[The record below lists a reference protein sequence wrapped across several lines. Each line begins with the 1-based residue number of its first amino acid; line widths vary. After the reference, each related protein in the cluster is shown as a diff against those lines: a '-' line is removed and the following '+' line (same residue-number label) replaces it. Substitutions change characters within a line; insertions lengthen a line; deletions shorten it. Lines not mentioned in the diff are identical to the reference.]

1 MFAWVASMT
10 KQNHFSKASPQIAN
24 AFQAGD
30 VIRHRGPT
38 FSSSHA
44 DYVILGAS
52 PMWGA
57 KGGMYIVMGWQ
68 SFLKGSDRAWEEIL
82 DTSRYEI
89 IGKAYDHD
97 YVESK

>member
-1 MFAWVASMT
+1 MFAWDASMT
-10 KQNHFSKASPQIAN
+10 KQNFFSKASPQIAN

-30 VIRHRGPT
+30 VIRHRDSL

-68 SFLKGSDRAWEEIL
+68 SFLEGGDHAWEECL
-82 DTSRYEI
+82 NTSNYEI
-89 IGKAYDHD
+89 IGKADNHS
-97 YVESK
+97 VESK